1 MILVKPIF
9 NQTGFDCGD
18 NDRFVV
24 SNFEKKIFLAESKK
38 SSSLIY
44 IVL

>member
-24 SNFEKKIFLAESKK
+24 SNLKKKYFLQIAKNQHR
-38 SSSLIY
+38 
-44 IVL
+44 